1 MSKILIYWEGFPVC
15 GLLTADLC
23 NDDNYKVDIFAT
35 KPAVPFDRFFESY
48 NVHPNYAPPE
58 NPDDIDLDGYDLL
71 VVTGWDSK
79 YWRSVCKRAKA
90 MGITTCVV
98 VDNNYRGSL
107 KQVLGALYFRLK
119 LRRLYDYAFCP
130 GVSSQRLLTFLG
142 MPQSN
147 VLFGNYGAFS
157 KIYHPRLEQGS
168 VKSGFIFVGQF
179 IKRKGVDVLLTAFHK
194 YRAQGGSWD
203 LSLYGS
209 GDLSEL
215 VAPALQETEGLK
227 ILPFAQPADVARS
240 FRASKV
246 FVLPSVLEH
255 WGTVVCE
262 SAACGCSLLLSSA
275 VGSANDLLIPGVN
288 GASFKAGDADELCAK
303 MHLLEKLDEDW
314 HSQASTVSISQASQ
328 KNEKSYS
335 NALKFMLANDN
346 RKR

>member
-1 MSKILIYWEGFPVC
+1 MPNVLIYWEGFPVC
-15 GLLTADLC
+15 GLLTADLS
-23 NDDNYKVDIFAT
+23 NDDNYKVDIYAT

-48 NVHPNYAPPE
+48 NVHPNYTPPE

-71 VVTGWDSK
+71 VVTGWNSK
-79 YWRSVCKRAKA
+79 YWRSVCKRAKDA
-90 MGITTCVV
+90 GIPTCVV

-119 LRRLYDYAFCP
+119 LRRYYDYAFCP

-142 MPQSN
+142 MPRSN

-157 KIYHPRLEQGS
+157 DIYHPETEQGGE
-168 VKSGFIFVGQF
+168 KSGFIFVGQF
-179 IKRKGVDVLLTAFHK
+179 IKRKGVDVLLQAFHA

-203 LSLYGS
+203 LTLHGS
-209 GDLSEL
+209 GDLSQL
-215 VAPALQETEGLK
+215 VAPAYLTTEGLN
-227 ILPFAQPADVARS
+227 ILPFAQPADVAHS
-240 FRASKV
+240 FRKSKV
-246 FVLPSVLEH
+246 FVLPSEKEH

-288 GASFKAGDADELCAK
+288 GASFEVGEANELAAR

-314 HSQASTVSISQASQ
+314 YRQAAAVSISLASQ

-335 NALKFMLANDN
+335 NALKFMLANEN
-346 RKR
+346 RQR